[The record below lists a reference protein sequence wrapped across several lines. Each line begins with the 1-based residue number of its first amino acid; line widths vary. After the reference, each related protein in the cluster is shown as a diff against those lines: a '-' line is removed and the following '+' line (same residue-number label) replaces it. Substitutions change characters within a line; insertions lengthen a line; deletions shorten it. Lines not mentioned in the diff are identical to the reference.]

1 MKKTTTSAAKQPT
14 QISKISKTRLIQSH
28 LLKKKSITSW
38 EAIELYGATRLSAI
52 IFTLREE
59 KWDIITKPTTAKDR
73 FGNDIT
79 FAKYVLNSKG

>member
-14 QISKISKTRLIQSH
+14 QISKISKTKLIQSH

-52 IFTLREE
+52 IFGLRD
-59 KWDIITKPTTAKDR
+59 KYDIITKMVDGKDR
-73 FGNDIT
+73 FGNQIR
-79 FAKYVLNSKG
+79 FAKYVYNSK

>member
-52 IFTLREE
+52 IFGLRD
-59 KWDIITKPTTAKDR
+59 KYDIITKMVDGKDR
-73 FGNDIT
+73 FGNQIR
-79 FAKYVLNSKG
+79 FAKYVYNSK

>member
-14 QISKISKTRLIQSH
+14 QISKIKLVEKH

-52 IFTLREE
+52 IFGLRD
-59 KWDIITKPTTAKDR
+59 KYDIITKMVDGKDR
-73 FGNDIT
+73 FGNQIR
-79 FAKYVLNSKG
+79 FAKYVYNSK

>member
-1 MKKTTTSAAKQPT
+1 MKKTKTIVAQEPT
-14 QISKISKTRLIQSH
+14 KILKISKKKLVETH

-73 FGNDIT
+73 FDNDIT

>member
-14 QISKISKTRLIQSH
+14 QISKITKTRLVQSH

-52 IFTLREE
+52 IFSLRD
-59 KWDIITKPTTAKDR
+59 KYDIITKMVDGKDR
-73 FGNDIT
+73 FGNQIR
-79 FAKYVLNSKG
+79 FAKYVYNSK